1 MPAAT
6 LPDTR
11 PRPRPRGTL
20 VRRLLAAGLVVVAV
34 VAITLALRTP
44 DPAKVSP
51 PVAALGTP
59 LWSARRVPQPIV
71 DLVGDARLGSALGGA
86 AGGNRVCFD
95 VRQEGSAVPLTTAGT
110 ELALVPASTL
120 KLLTATGALDALGSD
135 FRFTTRAVAAA
146 GPGADGRVD
155 RLYLV
160 GGGDPLLAT
169 PERIAVLARDPE
181 YAGLAATPLA
191 DLADRIVA
199 KGVRSI
205 PGGIAGVDR
214 AYDRTRSLDSWSAGA
229 KAAIGPIGA
238 LTVND
243 GFAGAAG
250 SGGAVA
256 DPAVNAAAE
265 LGRLLEARGVAV
277 GAPGRAE
284 REPGDARTVAVI
296 RSEPLPAVV
305 TEMLSASD
313 NLTAEMLLR
322 QLGTTDGSGSTQHG
336 VEVLAGKLR
345 ALGVDLAG
353 ASIVDGS
360 GLSADDALRCA
371 TLVDVLDLTRRPA
384 FRAIRN
390 GLSVAGER
398 GTLAPRLRGTP
409 LAGNL
414 RAKTGT
420 LAGVSALAGFVD
432 ADRPLTF
439 ALLLNGSFGESTA
452 FSLRETMAGIIQGY
466 PGVADPAALV
476 PAPGAPIPPRACPDA
491 EAAC

>member
-1 MPAAT
+1 M
-6 LPDTR
+6 
-11 PRPRPRGTL
+11 
-20 VRRLLAAGLVVVAV
+20 RRLLTVALVLVAV

-44 DPAKVSP
+44 DTATASAPTAT
-51 PVAALGTP
+51 LGTP

-71 DLVGDARLGSALGGA
+71 DLVGDARLGAALGGA
-86 AGGNRVCFD
+86 AGSNQVCFD
-95 VRQEGSAVPLTTAGT
+95 VRQEGSGVPLAAAGT

-135 FRFTTRAVAAA
+135 FRFTTRAVATAA
-146 GPGADGRVD
+146 PDAAGRVD

-169 PERIAVLARDPE
+169 PERIAALARDPE

-191 DLADRIVA
+191 ELADRIAA
-199 KGVRSI
+199 KGVRDI

-214 AYDRTRSLDSWSAGA
+214 AYDRTRSLESWSPGA
-229 KAAIGPIGA
+229 RAAIGPIGA

-243 GFAGAAG
+243 GFAGADG

-256 DPAVNAAAE
+256 DPAVNAATE
-265 LGRLLEARGVAV
+265 LTRLLDARGIAV
-277 GAPGRAE
+277 GAPGVAA
-284 REPGDARTVAVI
+284 REPGDARTVAAI
-296 RSEPLPAVV
+296 RSDPLPTVV

-322 QLGTTDGSGSTQHG
+322 QLGTTTGAGSTEHG
-336 VEVLAGKLR
+336 VAVLRDRLR
-345 ALGVDLAG
+345 ALGVDLTG

-360 GLSADDALRCA
+360 GLSARDALRCA

-384 FRAIRN
+384 FRTIRD

-398 GTLAPRLRGTP
+398 GTLAPRLQGTP

-420 LAGVSALAGFVD
+420 LSGVSALAGFVD

-452 FSLRETMAGIIQGY
+452 FSLRETMAGTIQGY

-476 PAPGAPIPPRACPDA
+476 PAPKAPIPPRACPDA